1 MRPQWPWRPSRT
13 LRPPACRPSAA
24 RRRWGRPSTAST
36 SAIADGDG
44 LTNVS
49 YSYQWIAGGSDIDG
63 ATGSSYTLTSS
74 EQGQTVQV
82 RVTFTDAADNAES
95 LTSVATETVAQ
106 APSPLTVSLE
116 NAAASHNGTDVF
128 TFEIRFSEQFGLSY
142 KTLRDDAFTV
152 VGGEVKKAQRMDR
165 DSDTPNTW
173 WLITVEPD
181 GNGDVTITL
190 PATTDCTDDGAICT
204 EDGRMLSKLLEFAV
218 SGPGQ

>member
-1 MRPQWPWRPSRT
+1 MTLDRPIHAPEAADGAT
-13 LRPPACRPSAA
+13 DPAVALHVALGSAA
-24 RRRWGRPSTAST
+24 RDT
-36 SAIADGDG
+36 SAIADEDG
-44 LTNVS
+44 LDDVS
-49 YSYQWIAGGSDIDG
+49 YSYQWMAGGSDIDG

-74 EQGQTVQV
+74 EQGQTITV
-82 RVTFTDAADNAES
+82 RVSFADAADNAES

-142 KTLRDDAFTV
+142 KTLRDHAFTV
-152 VGGEVKKAQRMDR
+152 VGGEVRKAQRMDR

-190 PATTDCTDDGAICT
+190 PATTDCADDGAICT
-204 EDGRMLSKLLEFAV
+204 EDGRMLSNSLELTA

>member
-1 MRPQWPWRPSRT
+1 MILITARP
-13 LRPPACRPSAA
+13 A
-24 RRRWGRPSTAST
+24 
-36 SAIADGDG
+36 G
-44 LTNVS
+44 LIWEMWD
-49 YSYQWIAGGSDIDG
+49 QWIAGGSDIDG

-82 RVTFTDAADNAES
+82 RVTFTDDADNAES
-95 LTSVATETVAQ
+95 LISEATETVVQ

-116 NAAASHNGTDVF
+116 NAATTHNGTDVF

-173 WLITVEPD
+173 WRITVEPD

-204 EDGRMLSKLLEFAV
+204 EDGRKLSNRLEFTV
-218 SGPGQ
+218 SGPGG